1 MMVQR
6 FCDWLAATSVSQ
18 LFANLNWFVPTVQTV
33 HILCIAVV
41 VITLGMLDFRL
52 LGLTRRG
59 PPVEVM
65 AGKFIPW
72 TWRALV
78 VLLLTGILL
87 TITEPNRE
95 LMNGA
100 FRLKML
106 MVLVLVFLTLAV
118 QRANARE
125 PGYWSAS
132 PGRKRLGGALGLVS
146 LILCVSIVAA
156 GRLIAYM

>member
-1 MMVQR
+1 MIQS
-6 FCDWLAATSVSQ
+6 FCDWLAATWLSQ
-18 LFANLNWFVPTVQTV
+18 LFGGLNWFVPTVQTV
-33 HILCIAVV
+33 HILSIGVV

-52 LGLTRRG
+52 LRLTRRG
-59 PPVEVM
+59 PPPEVM

-78 VLLLTGILL
+78 VLLITGILL
-87 TITEPNRE
+87 IITEPTRE
-95 LMNGA
+95 LMNDA

-106 MVLVLVFLTLAV
+106 MVLLLTFLTLAL
-118 QRANARE
+118 QRASARE

-132 PGRKRLGGALGLVS
+132 PARRRLGGALGIASLV
-146 LILCVSIVAA
+146 LCVSIVAA

>member
-1 MMVQR
+1 MIQR
-6 FCDWLAATSVSQ
+6 FCDWLAATSLSQ
-18 LFANLNWFVPTVQTV
+18 LFADLNWFVPTVQTL
-33 HILCIAVV
+33 HILSIAVV

-59 PPVEVM
+59 PALEVM

-87 TITEPNRE
+87 IITEPARE
-95 LMNGA
+95 LMNNT
-100 FRLKML
+100 FRLK
-106 MVLVLVFLTLAV
+106 MVLVLVLIFLTLAV
-118 QRANARE
+118 ERASARE

-132 PGRKRLGGALGLVS
+132 PARRRLGGALGLAS
-146 LILCVSIVAA
+146 LVLCVGIVAA
-156 GRLIAYM
+156 GRLIAYT